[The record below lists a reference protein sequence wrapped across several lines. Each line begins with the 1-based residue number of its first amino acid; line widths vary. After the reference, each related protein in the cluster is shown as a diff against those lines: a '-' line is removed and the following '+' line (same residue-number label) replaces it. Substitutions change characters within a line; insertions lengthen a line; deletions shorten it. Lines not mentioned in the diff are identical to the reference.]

1 MFLRLA
7 WLVESMSVTSQWR
20 WHFGMCREIVR
31 LSAMVP
37 ASMASFL
44 GRAGSTG
51 LQLWLCVRCS
61 VSVRICKC
69 KLRQPEQVYLY
80 TDAHLYCS
88 VHASVPVYT
97 VYMVYT
103 VYIVYK
109 VYMVYTVYTL
119 NTMYTVYSSNCS
131 VIQAMSLSTRET
143 LQANVISQKYH

>member
-1 MFLRLA
+1 
-7 WLVESMSVTSQWR
+7 MSVW
-20 WHFGMCREIVR
+20 
-31 LSAMVP
+31 
-37 ASMASFL
+37 
-44 GRAGSTG
+44 
-51 LQLWLCVRCS
+51 
-61 VSVRICKC
+61 ICKC
-69 KLRQPEQVYLY
+69 KMRQPEQVYLY

-131 VIQAMSLSTRET
+131 VSQAMSLSTRERFRDFNKEINT
-143 LQANVISQKYH
+143 KKKGKQLNHKTWSVIIALNRWQHMARAHS